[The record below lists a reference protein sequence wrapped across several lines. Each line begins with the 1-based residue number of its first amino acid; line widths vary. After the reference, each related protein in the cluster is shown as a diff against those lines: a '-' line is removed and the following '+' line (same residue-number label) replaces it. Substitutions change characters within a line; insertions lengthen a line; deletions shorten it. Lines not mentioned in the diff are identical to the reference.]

1 MCMYIDA
8 SVHVHMCDC
17 LQVYM
22 HVCVCLCA
30 CACVPVSVHACVCL
44 YLFVCLYVL
53 KVPYTS
59 KHSRGKTFAVHQ
71 QYALCREN
79 FRGLQT

>member
-1 MCMYIDA
+1 MMDTQATFYNPYNYCTSTSD
-8 SVHVHMCDC
+8 
-17 LQVYM
+17 LQPSTAIVNR
-22 HVCVCLCA
+22 L
-30 CACVPVSVHACVCL
+30 PDQL
-44 YLFVCLYVL
+44 
-53 KVPYTS
+53 PYTS